1 MSRGRACRKLLLL
14 PVIALAVVLPCA
26 LAVAPASAQTLDPAT
41 ITQFS
46 SQLPLPPY
54 YSPTVVTDPG
64 SGAVLSHDYAVDIS
78 QFQQQLLPASLPM
91 TTVWGYGGL
100 VSAPGGPV
108 YYRGAPGATFAATRG
123 VPVNVQWTNN
133 LTGAHLFAVDPT
145 LHWANPNGMAMPMP
159 PFNLFPPGYPLA
171 QSPVPTVPHLHG
183 GEVRSDS
190 DGGPD
195 AWFTYNGITGPG
207 YSKSLYTYPN
217 EQQAASLWYHDHALG
232 ITRMNVLAGLAGFY
246 LLSDPADT
254 VAPSL
259 PPAEFDIPVVIQDR
273 SFNND
278 GSLYFP
284 STGSHPSTMP
294 YWQHEFFGNTIMVNG
309 KVWPNLNVE
318 RRQYRFRLLNGSNAR
333 FYNISLSSGHP
344 FTQIASDGGYLPQP
358 EPLTSLL
365 LAPGERAEILVD
377 FSSLPAGTQMI
388 MNNDARTPYPDGSP
402 VVAGQTSRVL
412 RFTVADTPA
421 TPPGVLP
428 PTLSDIPVLTPD
440 SPARVVT
447 LNTEFDSLGHTGVL
461 LDGQKWTAP
470 VTEVPLVGATEDWY
484 IANMTAATH
493 PIHLHLVQFQV
504 VSRQSYDSLDYYYAW
519 TALNGD
525 PPLSQPTVRLPVE
538 PYLLGSPM
546 APEPGE
552 AGWKDTVRANPHEVL
567 KVRVRWAPQ
576 DADPATTKP
585 GDNLFPFD
593 PSFGPGYVWHC
604 HILDH
609 EDNEMMRPLK
619 VELCEQPTLE
629 LQAPVVFWASY
640 WDYYNRTL
648 SVTWSV
654 TNSGRTGAFNT
665 IISGEKATNGVTP
678 VGSGSAVIGEIS
690 AAASGSA
697 TVRYNVPLGVS
708 SFRVFI
714 TVTAE
719 DGCGTVYQYP

>member
-1 MSRGRACRKLLLL
+1 MFRGRAYRKLPLLADA
-14 PVIALAVVLPCA
+14 ALAVVFACA
-26 LAVAPASAQTLDPAT
+26 LAAAPASAQTLDPAT

-46 SQLPLPPY
+46 SPLPIPPY
-54 YSPTVVTDPG
+54 YSPTVVTDPDT
-64 SGAVLSHDYAVDIS
+64 GAVLSHDYAVDITE
-78 QFQQQLLPASLPM
+78 FQQQVLPSPLPT
-91 TTVWGYGGL
+91 TTVWGYGGM

-123 VPVNVQWTNN
+123 VPVNVQWINN
-133 LTGAHLFAVDPT
+133 LLGPHLFAVDPT

-159 PFNLFPPGYPLA
+159 PFSPFPPGYPLA

-195 AWFTYNGITGPG
+195 AWFTHNGITGPG
-207 YSKSLYTYPN
+207 FSKSLYTYPN
-217 EQQAASLWYHDHALG
+217 QQQAASLWYHDHALG

-259 PPAEFDIPVVIQDR
+259 PPAEYDIPVVIQDR
-273 SFNND
+273 SFNSD

-284 STGSHPSTMP
+284 SVGSHPSTMP

-309 KVWPNLNVE
+309 KVWPNLDVE

-333 FYNISLSSGHP
+333 FYNISLSNSHP

-365 LAPGERAEILVD
+365 LSPGERAEILVD

-402 VVAGQTSRVL
+402 VVAGQTSRIM
-412 RFTVADTPA
+412 RFTVADTA
-421 TPPGVLP
+421 STPPGVLP
-428 PTLSDIPVLTPD
+428 PTLNDIPELTPD

-447 LNTEFDSLGHTGVL
+447 LNTEFDDLGHTGVL
-461 LDGQKWTAP
+461 LDGQKWSAP
-470 VTEVPLVGATEDWY
+470 VSELPLVGSTEDWY
-484 IANMTAATH
+484 VANITAATH

-504 VSRQSYDSLDYYYAW
+504 VSRQAYDSVGYYFAW
-519 TALNGD
+519 TDLNGD

-538 PYLLGSPM
+538 PYLQGSPM
-546 APEPGE
+546 PPEPGE
-552 AGWKDTVRANPHEVL
+552 TGWKDTVRADPYEVL
-567 KVRVRWAPQ
+567 RVRVRWAPQ
-576 DADPATTKP
+576 DADPVSTSP
-585 GDNLFPFD
+585 GENLFPFD
-593 PSFGPGYVWHC
+593 PAFGPGYVWHC

-619 VELCEQPTLE
+619 VELCEKPDLVLEPPT
-629 LQAPVVFWASY
+629 VFWASY
-640 WDYYNRTL
+640 WDYYNREL